1 MHAPKLL
8 SYEQRALAHFIL
20 QSNED
25 RARIL
30 AEARRSSQV
39 SGALI
44 HCYKWAL
51 TA

>member
-1 MHAPKLL
+1 VNYIQTLQR
-8 SYEQRALAHFIL
+8 EQRALSHFIL
-20 QSNED
+20 QTNED

-30 AEARRSSQV
+30 AEAQRNPQV

-44 HCYKWAL
+44 HCYKWAM

>member
-1 MHAPKLL
+1 MQAPKLL
-8 SYEQRALAHFIL
+8 SYEQRALSHFIL
-20 QSNED
+20 QTNEE

-30 AEARRSSQV
+30 AEAQRNPRV

-44 HCYKWAL
+44 HCYKWAM